1 MYHRPDPGFY
11 PGLCCRTLS
20 GLSGMNAGTAELIR
34 VSPPEAVVYGKKPE
48 CPMPMSL
55 PSAGIRLGMNGN
67 QGGGGRSPHSFFL
80 RKNLRP
86 PVGVLH
92 TTYRNLFF
100 VAIAVSLL
108 ISGIIQPL
116 LVQCTPADGR
126 TTLELIGQ
134 DPHHHVHSEHFCES
148 SKSASGVPSS
158 FCADVDGGCMDL
170 FLNHAAILRIGA
182 HHPLPESIWGA
193 SGNLFAVKDS
203 REFPVLAL
211 LSDPALQTSF
221 HPQFKR
227 PLRI

>member
-1 MYHRPDPGFY
+1 MKQASFY
-11 PGLCCRTLS
+11 
-20 GLSGMNAGTAELIR
+20 
-34 VSPPEAVVYGKKPE
+34 
-48 CPMPMSL
+48 
-55 PSAGIRLGMNGN
+55 
-67 QGGGGRSPHSFFL
+67 
-80 RKNLRP
+80 
-86 PVGVLH
+86 

-148 SKSASGVPSS
+148 PKSTSGVLFSFRSGVVGDCGASS
-158 FCADVDGGCMDL
+158 ACMDL
-170 FLNHAAILRIGA
+170 FLNHAAILRIGG

-193 SGNLFAVKDS
+193 PGNLFAVKDS

-211 LSDPALQTSF
+211 LSDPALQPSF